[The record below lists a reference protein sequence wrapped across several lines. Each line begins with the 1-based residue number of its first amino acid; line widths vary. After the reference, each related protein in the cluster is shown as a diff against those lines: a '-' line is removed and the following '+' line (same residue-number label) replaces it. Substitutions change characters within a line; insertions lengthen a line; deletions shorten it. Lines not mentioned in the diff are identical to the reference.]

1 MPGLGQKSDDV
12 ANSDLPME
20 AAEYLPASVQEDSD
34 VTNSDPPVMTGEFS
48 FLFLF
53 YTLFIFGFFINYLE
67 LKVDRAISTHVAV
80 RFSESLSDLEIDM
93 LPHSKNKSKTI
104 NTMSQTFTSTYRE
117 IESGAYSVH

>member
-1 MPGLGQKSDDV
+1 MPGSGQKSDGV
-12 ANSDLPME
+12 TNNDLQMKE
-20 AAEYLPASVQEDSD
+20 AEYLPASEQEDSD

-53 YTLFIFGFFINYLE
+53 YTLFIFGFFINLE

-93 LPHSKNKSKTI
+93 LPHSKNKSETIKT
-104 NTMSQTFTSTYRE
+104 MPQTFTSTYRE
-117 IESGAYSVH
+117 IESGAYSMH